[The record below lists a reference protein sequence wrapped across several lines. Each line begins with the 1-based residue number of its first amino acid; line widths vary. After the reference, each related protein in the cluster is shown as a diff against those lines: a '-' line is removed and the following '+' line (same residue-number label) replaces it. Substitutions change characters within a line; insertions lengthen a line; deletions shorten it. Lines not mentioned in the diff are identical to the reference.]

1 MKQTFFL
8 LLVFSLTVVACD
20 EPIPHIVFNTIDSIP
35 PVDTITGDN
44 YDGKTPV
51 VDELVIDYT
60 TPDPYQHVPQ
70 LFLDST
76 LSSSWDD
83 AGFPNA
89 KDFQAFY
96 QTFQWDV
103 MDRNKEK
110 ISALILYPLPGY
122 KDNKAFLR
130 NFDSIFSDKLFPDI
144 SMPFISMWETTKSE
158 FLQSLFSI
166 LFSSL
171 SYFSSYQIPESCFS
185 P

>member
-8 LLVFSLTVVACD
+8 LLVFSLTVFACD

-130 NFDSIFSDKLFPDI
+130 NFDSIFSPDFVEAI
-144 SMPFISMWETTKSE
+144 VQQK
-158 FLQSLFSI
+158 
-166 LFSSL
+166 
-171 SYFSSYQIPESCFS
+171 PEEIYRNKYGAMAGEDGQVWFRLIKGRYRIVKIN